1 MQAPIHPAT
10 THWAPTMFQA
20 WCEMLGIE
28 WWAKQ
33 GMVPAQLSEVGEEGV
48 ERHIIQ
54 MNAQANTQKPETMIS
69 VTGVLFWSDVVG
81 GVRDSFL

>member
-1 MQAPIHPAT
+1 
-10 THWAPTMFQA
+10 
-20 WCEMLGIE
+20 
-28 WWAKQ
+28 
-33 GMVPAQLSEVGEEGV
+33 MVPAQLSEVGEEGV

-69 VTGVLFWSDVVG
+69 VTGVLFWSDVAG